1 MRNLEQKIRYVNKCL
16 DVGEGTV
23 GKMGRRIVDVV
34 TQDHVFRVSHL
45 SLGVCTYI
53 HMSAYVLGNLA
64 LRVCARIS
72 HQ

>member
-1 MRNLEQKIRYVNKCL
+1 MRNLEQKGRYVNKCL

-23 GKMGRRIVDVV
+23 RKMGRRNVDVV

-45 SLGVCTYI
+45 SLEVCTYI
-53 HMSAYVLGNLA
+53 HMSAYVLDNLA
-64 LRVCARIS
+64 PRVCARTA